1 MLAPGILLLMLVV
14 SLSPVLLVSIAAMVD
29 YPNHL
34 VRMYSCM
41 RMARRRRPTRSTAWF
56 GRSIRFLRWIC

>member
-34 VRMYSCM
+34 ARMYSCM
-41 RMARRRRPTRSTAWF
+41 PMARRRPTRSTAWF
-56 GRSIRFLRWIC
+56 GRSIRFLRRIC